1 MRPLKSAEQENFIL
15 GVPPA
20 NDQRICERLAEEDAV
35 SAGLVGGWTA
45 DAGTDD
51 RPARV
56 QPEPR
61 AHAAP
66 AVDIRAAARTEQ
78 LPLWAEEGTAEPV
91 GARSVTDGAG
101 LPDLKEQLRE
111 VLEAW
116 KEIVPEGRSTADDL
130 RRALEADVEALQVR
144 WRQVAATPSGTAR
157 TVTAPAAVVPAARQ
171 GAEAVNAALRD
182 VDRCDPALLD
192 LGEWQQLRAVRETV
206 GRLWRTLTVRAGE
219 FAGGLLADHRVSE
232 FLRNVSIHACETI
245 ARLAQLVSDRLRRGQ
260 VALPSAETLLAL
272 GDAAGAY
279 SMVARR
285 QDGVPAAEVGPP
297 SITVDVPGLRRMGE
311 ALRRPGP
318 ASARPGG
325 VSVGAATARSAHRP
339 PKRPAAVV
347 GEQPAHLRRGG
358 SSVQAGRKPRQK

>member
-1 MRPLKSAEQENFIL
+1 MRPLQSAEQDNFIL

-20 NDQRICERLAEEDAV
+20 NDQRIWEKLAEEDAA
-35 SAGLVGGWTA
+35 SAGLVGGWPTGV
-45 DAGTDD
+45 GTDD
-51 RPARV
+51 QPARV
-56 QPEPR
+56 QPESR
-61 AHAAP
+61 AYAAP
-66 AVDIRAAARTEQ
+66 VVDIRAAARTEQ
-78 LPLWAEEGTAEPV
+78 LLLWAEEETAQPV
-91 GARSVTDGAG
+91 GARPMTDGAG

-116 KEIVPEGRSTADDL
+116 KEIVPDGRSTADDL

-144 WRQVAATPSGTAR
+144 WRQVAATPSGTAKP
-157 TVTAPAAVVPAARQ
+157 VTEPVAAAPAARPD
-171 GAEAVNAALRD
+171 AEAVKTALRHA
-182 VDRCDPALLD
+182 DRCHPALLD
-192 LGEWQQLRAVRETV
+192 LGEWHQLQAVRETV

-219 FAGGLLADHRVSE
+219 FAGRLLADHRVSE

-260 VALPSAETLLAL
+260 AALPNAETLLAL

-279 SMVARR
+279 SMSARR
-285 QDGVPAAEVGPP
+285 WDGVRGAEAGPL

-311 ALRRPGP
+311 ALQRPGP
-318 ASARPGG
+318 VSVRPGG

-339 PKRPAAVV
+339 PKRPAAAA

-358 SSVQAGRKPRQK
+358 MSVQPGRKPRQK